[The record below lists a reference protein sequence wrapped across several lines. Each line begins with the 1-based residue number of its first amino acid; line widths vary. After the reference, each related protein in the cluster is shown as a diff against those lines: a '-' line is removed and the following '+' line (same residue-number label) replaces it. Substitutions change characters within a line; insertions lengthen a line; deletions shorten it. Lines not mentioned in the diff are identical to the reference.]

1 MGGYMEESIDK
12 KQTFMGGVLV
22 VLFSQII
29 VKILGLV
36 YRLAITN
43 IPYFGD
49 EGNGL
54 YGAGFQIYVLILA
67 IASIGVPGAI
77 AKLVSERVAVG
88 KHKEAHRIFK
98 IAFVLF
104 AVIGLIGS
112 SMLFFGAKYISTD
125 LIGNSDVEG
134 VLAALSPSI
143 FFVAISAVIRGYF
156 NGLYNMKA
164 TANSQMLE
172 QLFKSVLTV
181 VIVLGIYFIGTANP
195 AVISNYI
202 HIPKENITE
211 IMAAGANL
219 ATTLA
224 TVLSFFYLYAFYS
237 KRKKEIWSNIN
248 NSKGDYK
255 RERVRDIVRKI
266 LFLSIPMSLASI
278 VAAINRNIDT
288 FTVIRGVK
296 SAFSQLGM
304 VGEQLEATATR
315 LYGILSGKVD
325 MLIGLPLALNVAFA
339 TALVPAVA
347 GALAKGD
354 KRTANRRISFSLR
367 TTMLIGVPCSIGL
380 IVLAGPILHL
390 LFPGAPASEAEL
402 LLQISSL
409 TIIFTSLSQTVN
421 GSLQGIGKIFIPALS
436 LAVGATAKLI
446 LNLLLVYNPNIHIY
460 GAAIGSVVCH
470 VISSTIGYIVLS
482 KNIKLDVNA
491 TQMIFKPMAAGA
503 IMGAVA
509 YYLQVVLARVL
520 GRPSVA
526 TLIAIL
532 ASVITYLLALILL
545 KVFSRDDYHM
555 LPYGDKIYNSLVKI
569 KLINT

>member
-1 MGGYMEESIDK
+1 MEESLNK
-12 KQTFMGGVLV
+12 KQTFMGGVLI

-29 VKILGLV
+29 IKVLGLV

-54 YGAGFQIYVLILA
+54 YGAGFQIYILILS

-77 AKLVSERVAVG
+77 AKLVSERVSVG
-88 KHKEAHRIFK
+88 KNREAHRIFR

-104 AVIGLIGS
+104 AFIGLVGS
-112 SMLFFGAKYISTD
+112 SMLFFGANYIATV
-125 LIGNSDVEG
+125 LIGNSQVAG
-134 VLAALSPSI
+134 VLVALSPSI

-172 QLFKSVLTV
+172 QFYKSLLTIA
-181 VIVLGIYFIGTANP
+181 IVAGIYFIATTNP
-195 AVISNYI
+195 AIISDYI
-202 HIPKENITE
+202 HISEDKITE
-211 IMAAGANL
+211 VMAAGANL

-224 TVLSFFYLYAFYS
+224 TMISFIYLYKFYS
-237 KRKKEIWSNIN
+237 KRKKEIWEGVKH
-248 NSKGDYK
+248 SKGEYK
-255 RERVRDIVRKI
+255 KERVRSIVKRI

-296 SAFSQLGM
+296 SAFSTKLFG
-304 VGEQLEATATR
+304 GELEEMATR

-347 GALAKGD
+347 GALALGD
-354 KRTANRRISFSLR
+354 KKTATRRISFSLR
-367 TTMLIGVPCSIGL
+367 TTMLIGLPCAIGL
-380 IVLAGPILHL
+380 CVLAGPILNL
-390 LFPGAPASEAEL
+390 LFPGAPAEEAKL
-402 LLQISSL
+402 LLQISSF
-409 TIIFTSLSQTVN
+409 TIVFTSLSQTVN

-436 LAVGATAKLI
+436 LAIGASVKLL
-446 LNLLLVYNPNIHIY
+446 LNILLVYNPNIHIY
-460 GAAIGSVVCH
+460 GAAIGSVACH
-470 VISSTIGYIVLS
+470 VISSAIGFYVLS
-482 KNIKLDVNA
+482 RNIKLEITT
-491 TQMIFKPMAAGA
+491 TQMITKPIVAGA

-509 YYLQVVLARVL
+509 YYLQVIITRLL
-520 GRPSVA
+520 GRPSLA

-532 ASVITYLLALILL
+532 ASIVSYFLALILL
-545 KVFSRDDYHM
+545 KVFDREDYHM
-555 LPYGDKIYNSLVKI
+555 LPYGDKIYNFLTKI